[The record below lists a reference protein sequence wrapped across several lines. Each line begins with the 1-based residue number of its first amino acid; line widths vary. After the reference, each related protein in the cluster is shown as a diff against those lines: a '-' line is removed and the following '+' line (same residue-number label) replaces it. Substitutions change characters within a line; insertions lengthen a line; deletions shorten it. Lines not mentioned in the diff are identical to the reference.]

1 VNNQSERFPRVP
13 GPQSRVPINEIPNM
27 TKQIQDAYI
36 VAATRTPVGKAPR
49 GVFRNT
55 RPDEM
60 LAHVLRSV
68 VAQAPGIDVNRIDDA
83 IIGCAMPEGE
93 QGMNVARIGALLAG
107 LPNTVAAQTINRFC
121 SSGLQAVA
129 LAANEIR
136 LGNAD
141 LMLAGGTESMSMVP
155 MMGNKVALSPQVF
168 AKDEN
173 IAIAYGMGITAEK
186 VAEEWKV
193 SREDQDAF
201 ALASHQ
207 KAIAAIQAGEFKS
220 EISPY
225 EVISRVPDLSGNTV
239 RVRKALVEVDEGPR
253 PDSSIEGLGKL
264 KPVFRNGQFGG
275 TVTAGNSSQMSDGAA
290 AVLVASEQA
299 VKDYGLTPLARFVS
313 FSVAGVRPEVMGIG
327 PIAAIPKAL
336 KQAGLS
342 KDQLDWIELNEAF
355 AAQALAVIR
364 DSGLDPSKVNPL
376 GGAIALGHPLGAT
389 GAIRTATIV
398 HGLRRRQQKYGMVTM
413 CIGTGMGAAGVFE
426 AL

>member
-1 VNNQSERFPRVP
+1 
-13 GPQSRVPINEIPNM
+13 M
-27 TKQIQDAYI
+27 TKQVQEAYI

-55 RPDEM
+55 RPDDM

-129 LAANEIR
+129 LAADQIR

-155 MMGNKVALSPQVF
+155 MMGNKVALSPSVF
-168 AKDEN
+168 ANNEN
-173 IAIAYGMGITAEK
+173 VAIAYGMGITAEK

-193 SREDQDAF
+193 PREDQDAF

-207 KAIAAIQAGEFKS
+207 KAIAAIQAGEFRS
-220 EISPY
+220 EITPY
-225 EVISRVPDLSGNTV
+225 EVVSHLPDLAGNAIRLKKT
-239 RVRKALVEVDEGPR
+239 LVEIDEGPR
-253 PDSSIEGLGKL
+253 PDTSLESLGKL

-275 TVTAGNSSQMSDGAA
+275 TVTAGNSSQMSDGAG
-290 AVLVASEQA
+290 AVLLASEQA
-299 VKDYGLTPLARFVS
+299 IKDYGLTPLARFVS

-336 KQAGLS
+336 KQAGLT

-364 DSGLDPSKVNPL
+364 DSQLDPSKVNPL

-389 GAIRTATIV
+389 GAVRTATIV

-413 CIGTGMGAAGVFE
+413 CIGTGMGAAGIFE